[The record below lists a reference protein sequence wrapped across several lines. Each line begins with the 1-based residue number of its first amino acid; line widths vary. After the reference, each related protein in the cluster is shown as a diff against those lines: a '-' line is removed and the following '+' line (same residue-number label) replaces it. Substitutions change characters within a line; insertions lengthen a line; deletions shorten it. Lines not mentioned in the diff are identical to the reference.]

1 MGSGPQKSATRFRS
15 PLEINNRRLKRRRVR
30 TWGKGMRYPD
40 LGFDAI
46 DAGPLRN
53 ARYLEPLSL
62 LNIHLGRVLDYGT
75 RIGFSLL
82 RSK

>member
-1 MGSGPQKSATRFRS
+1 MTIFYAGDDLPSK
-15 PLEINNRRLKRRRVR
+15 ERVR
-30 TWGKGMRYPD
+30 SLITD

-46 DAGPLRN
+46 DAGPLRS

-62 LNIHLGRVLDYGT
+62 LNIHLGPVLGYGT

-82 RSK
+82 RPK